1 MTRRYRQPRE
11 PKVCLVKG
19 CGSII
24 ESWKVLCDTH
34 FRALPWATR
43 DAIRE
48 AREAQ
53 APHIV
58 SKLMSDGAAALAAR
72 AGEVAAAAAAQTARM
87 MGERE

>member
-1 MTRRYRQPRE
+1 VTRRYRQPRE
-11 PKVCLVKG
+11 LKGCLVKG
-19 CGSII
+19 CFSII
-24 ESWKVLCDTH
+24 DPWKVLCDEH

-43 DAIRE
+43 NAIRA

-72 AGEVAAAAAAQTARM
+72 AGDRAVAAAARTARM